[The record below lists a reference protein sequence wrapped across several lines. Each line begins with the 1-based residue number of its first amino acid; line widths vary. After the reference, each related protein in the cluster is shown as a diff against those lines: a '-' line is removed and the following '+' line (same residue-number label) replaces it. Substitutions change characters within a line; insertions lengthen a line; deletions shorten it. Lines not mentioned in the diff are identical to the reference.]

1 MTKKV
6 ILVWFRNDLR
16 VHDNEVLHE
25 AVQKGDIVIPVYFFD
40 PRYFTINELG
50 FQNTGI
56 LRAKFLLDT
65 VVHFKSSLQKIGAD
79 LLVFHGIPEDLIGT
93 LSAKYEV
100 TEVYHHREVAQRETK
115 ISEHVE
121 AALWKEKINLK
132 HFIGHTL
139 YHKEDLPIPIKD
151 IPDSFSSF
159 KKKVEK
165 ESFVRPAL
173 PPVTQ
178 ITTHPHLEATRI
190 PTLEELG
197 FSPEAIASLDHTAN
211 LQQGGEERA
220 LQMIEMTLSTDY
232 NDVNDYNLISP
243 YIAHGA
249 VSPAFYYHKIKE
261 SYQVSNKKKY
271 DRLIMRLLWR
281 DYFRFMLKK
290 HTNIFFKSEPSD
302 EDMAVTTGDRLKALL
317 KNGSDHPVID
327 KLIHEVQTKGNL
339 PYEHRDILAAYMRQ
353 EWNVHHLTGAGFFE
367 ELLLDYAPA
376 TTYGYWLHTA
386 GAGTSL
392 KDNLKTSWE
401 TLLKKNHHPRK
412 TAK

>member
-40 PRYFTINELG
+40 PRYFTTNELG